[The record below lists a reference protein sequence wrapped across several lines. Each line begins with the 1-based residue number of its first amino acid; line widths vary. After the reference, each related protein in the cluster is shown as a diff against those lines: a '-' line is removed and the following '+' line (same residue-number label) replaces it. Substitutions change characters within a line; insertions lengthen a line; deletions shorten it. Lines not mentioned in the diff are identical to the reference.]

1 MKTIHKVSIL
11 FLLTILFLNIGVS
24 AQAAETGFLNRAVQ
38 IGSETYRYQV
48 FVPSGWDKK
57 QKWPVILFLH
67 GAGERGD
74 DGFVQT
80 EVGIGTAVRRGVGRF
95 PAVIVMPQC
104 RKNVWWTENAMQAQA
119 LGALEQ
125 SIKEF
130 NGDRERLYLTGI
142 SMGGYG
148 TWGIATKY
156 PGKFAALAPVC
167 GGIRIPRAV
176 RPADAPL
183 EAATETS
190 TDVYAEAAKKI
201 GPTPVWIFHGGA
213 DRVVPTEESQRMNE
227 ALKAA
232 SGNVKYTEY
241 ENVGH
246 NSWDKAYAEPELMK
260 WLLSQKLTVSSAKK

>member
-1 MKTIHKVSIL
+1 MKTIYKLSVLLLLNIL
-11 FLLTILFLNIGVS
+11 LLTLS
-24 AQAAETGFLNRAVQ
+24 AKAAPAAETGFLNRSVQ
-38 IGSETYRYQV
+38 VGSETYRYQV
-48 FVPSGWDKK
+48 FVPREWDKK

-80 EVGIGTAVRRGVGRF
+80 EVGIGTAVRRGVSRF
-95 PAVIVMPQC
+95 PAIIVMPQC
-104 RKNVWWTENAMQAQA
+104 RKNVWWTEDAMQAQA

-130 NGDRERLYLTGI
+130 SGDRERLYLTGI

-167 GGIRIPRAV
+167 GGIRVPRAV
-176 RPADAPL
+176 RPPDA
-183 EAATETS
+183 AASPEPS
-190 TDVYAEAAKKI
+190 TDLYAEAAKKI

-213 DRVVPTEESQRMNE
+213 DKVVPTEESQKMTD
-227 ALKAA
+227 ALKALG
-232 SGNVKYTEY
+232 GNVKYTEY

-246 NSWDKAYAEPELMK
+246 NSWDKAYADPELMK
-260 WLLSQKLTVSSAKK
+260 WLLLQKLAALRARK